1 MKFRFVHLAVVCAAS
16 LSVGSAAA
24 QATFTNIT
32 GSEYFIQIEEG
43 VVNCQH
49 GVTPT
54 EIPNN
59 PCGDGVRGTIRGRQ
73 ITALEFF
80 SDPRF
85 NGVATIVSNIN
96 FDRNGAGQTWGTFE
110 LFLNAD
116 DGVFEGTYTGT
127 VDFKTGA
134 LDLELVGH
142 GQGGIAEG
150 LQLKADDVHL
160 SPPPNP
166 GTLLGRLLSPGGKH

>member
-1 MKFRFVHLAVVCAAS
+1 MKSRFVLLAIVCAAS

-24 QATFTNIT
+24 QAIFTQLK
-32 GSEYFIQIEEG
+32 GLEYFTGIVEG

-54 EIPNN
+54 GIPNN

-110 LFLNAD
+110 VFLDID
-116 DGVFEGTYTGT
+116 DGVIEGTYTGT
-127 VDFKTGA
+127 VDFNTGA

-160 SPPPNP
+160 SPPPSP
-166 GTLLGRLLSPGGKH
+166 GTLFVRLLSPGGKH